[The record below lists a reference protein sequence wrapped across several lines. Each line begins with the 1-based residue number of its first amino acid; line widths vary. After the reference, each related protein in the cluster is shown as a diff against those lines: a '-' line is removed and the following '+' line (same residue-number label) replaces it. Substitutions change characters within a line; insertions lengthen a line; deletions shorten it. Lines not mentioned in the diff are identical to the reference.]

1 MIGGAAERGE
11 GTGTRPERE
20 RALWGGRGRNASR
33 QGRAPRGQG
42 PHLFPR
48 GQECCRSLQAR
59 PGKGERYKWDSPLFS
74 FLDEGNLTA
83 LSFLWDPAS
92 DQIVEDKFNDNHLPQ
107 FPFCVK

>member
-1 MIGGAAERGE
+1 M
-11 GTGTRPERE
+11 
-20 RALWGGRGRNASR
+20 
-33 QGRAPRGQG
+33 
-42 PHLFPR
+42 
-48 GQECCRSLQAR
+48 
-59 PGKGERYKWDSPLFS
+59 DSPLFS